1 MIALGAGL
9 LLWAAG
15 LRAQEAPEGNETAT
29 PIAVTEQGRALAAK
43 AFPDGKLIWA
53 ADTNSNAPFA
63 FDDPAQPG
71 RMIGFEYEIING
83 VAEAL
88 GVTAK
93 LKKVSWDGLIPGLQR
108 GGGYNCV
115 INGIEVTP
123 ERAQSV
129 DFSVPYYYT
138 FEQLV
143 TRTGQPEVTQLTQLR
158 GKSVGTL
165 SQTGALDMLEAAGG
179 IDVKTYDEEI
189 NAYND
194 CAQGRIY
201 AVLLDYP
208 LAMYYAK
215 PNPSLMFNGPPF
227 GHLTYG
233 IAMKKG
239 DTATVAAI
247 NYGLTQL
254 MTSGQMRVILSRWNL
269 WTETMADDLRQPE
282 EPAGPPV
289 MYEAYLQATS
299 QGPSLSER
307 FARLWAWRNTL
318 ALAAFNTVTISMLS
332 MLLAV
337 AVGFGLA
344 VLRVFAP
351 KPLQFLSIVY
361 IEVVRGTPLLIQML
375 FIYFGLPNIGI
386 RLDPW
391 TAGILALG
399 LNYAAYEAE
408 NYRAGLLSVPKG
420 QMEAAR
426 ALGMTRRQALRHV
439 VIPQAFRLVLPPV
452 TNDFISLLKD
462 SSLVTMISIM
472 DLTNVYQRMATTYYD
487 YFGTGLAVAVIYL
500 LIGLPFVRLAR
511 WTEQRLAVDNRPKGQ
526 RPGLTPVVFKGQ
538 GAKPALSA
546 PA

>member
-1 MIALGAGL
+1 MLFAASWL
-9 LLWAAG
+9 LAAG
-15 LRAQEAPEGNETAT
+15 LRAQDAMAGNDTAAPIVATAEGRSL
-29 PIAVTEQGRALAAK
+29 GAK
-43 AFPDGKLIWA
+43 AFPNGKLVWA

-63 FDDPAQPG
+63 FDDPANPG
-71 RMIGFEYEIING
+71 KMIGFEYEIING
-83 VAEAL
+83 LAQAL
-88 GVTAK
+88 GVKAE

-115 INGIEVTP
+115 IDGIEVSP
-123 ERAQSV
+123 ERAQEV
-129 DFSVPYYYT
+129 DFSMPYYFS

-143 TRTGQPEVTQLTQLR
+143 TRVGQPEISELLQLR

-165 SQTGALDMLEAAGG
+165 SQTAALEMLQATGG

-201 AVLLDYP
+201 AVLLDYA

-215 PNPSLMFNGPPF
+215 PNASLMFNGPPF
-227 GHLTYG
+227 GHLTYAV
-233 IAMKKG
+233 AMKKG
-239 DTATVAAI
+239 DAVTVAAI
-247 NYGLTQL
+247 NYGLQQVI
-254 MTSGQMRVILSRWNL
+254 TSGQMRVILSRWNL
-269 WTETMADDLRQPE
+269 WTETMADELHQPV

-289 MYEAYLQATS
+289 MFEAYLQATS
-299 QGPSLSER
+299 SAPSLGER
-307 FARLWAWRNTL
+307 LARLWAWRATL
-318 ALAAFNTVTISMLS
+318 AQAAFNTVAISVLS

-337 AVGFGLA
+337 GVGFFLA
-344 VLRVFAP
+344 IVRVFAP
-351 KPLQFLSIVY
+351 RPLQMLAVAY
-361 IEVVRGTPLLIQML
+361 IEVIRGTPLLIQLL
-375 FIYFGLPNIGI
+375 FIYFGMPNIGI
-386 RLDPW
+386 KLDPW
-391 TAGILALG
+391 VAGILALG

-487 YFGTGLAVAVIYL
+487 YFGTGLAVALIYL

-511 WTEQRLAVDNRPKGQ
+511 WTEQRLAVDTRPRNQ
-526 RPGLTPVVFKGQ
+526 RPGLTPVVFKGR
-538 GAKPALSA
+538 GAKPSLAE